1 MGYNVPPYTG
11 PYSNTEVADS
21 TFVNTSNVPQY
32 VGPISGEYSYTT
44 GGDHEIDPDKYYD
57 LDAMEYNTPEGSYW
71 ENKWQ
76 NFENIPFGWRLGRD
90 FHPEGPGVTGTN
102 FAQQIGHD
110 LALDPD
116 SYINAGLLFG
126 MGLPN
131 PYVWVPSVVGSGYQ
145 SLSGT
150 FGLPSLGDIAEGTA
164 KAVEYDPDAR
174 FYDRI
179 SGTSLPPITS
189 EKDEFTEQ
197 QEIIHHGY
205 SPATYDIG
213 TGGKKMYY

>member
-1 MGYNVPPYTG
+1 MDVFKKAANGELEVTEKTDGQNLFVAYNV
-11 PYSNTEVADS
+11 
-21 TFVNTSNVPQY
+21 
-32 VGPISGEYSYTT
+32 
-44 GGDHEIDPDKYYD
+44 
-57 LDAMEYNTPEGSYW
+57 
-71 ENKWQ
+71 
-76 NFENIPFGWRLGRD
+76 
-90 FHPEGPGVTGTN
+90 
-102 FAQQIGHD
+102 
-110 LALDPD
+110 
-116 SYINAGLLFG
+116 
-126 MGLPN
+126 
-131 PYVWVPSVVGSGYQ
+131 
-145 SLSGT
+145 
-150 FGLPSLGDIAEGTA
+150 AEGTA